1 MRKQIKRLLAG
12 KDRRTK
18 LNDISAQS
26 RENRNPKSSILQFYS
41 ANRNIGNY
49 TPVLGIH
56 QMLGQE
62 LDVWS
67 IRKTPVDWDYVRAN
81 YQEVIVGGAGL
92 LHGVFEPFWID
103 LEKNC
108 DLPITIWGIGVC
120 LPESDSVKGVSKGIV
135 KSLFDRAKM
144 ANIRDEL
151 TRDFYNLDPSISI
164 TACPTLHYV
173 AEEFDVSAQ
182 KKPSGRVLHSWHTKL
197 EPGEDG
203 PLIKRAIKQ
212 AGYRYSVTEN
222 IETRKESLAS
232 ILKLYPRSEFVVTT
246 RLHGAIIAYAF
257 QRPYIAISYDPKIL
271 AFQELYGG
279 GVCIK
284 DASELSTVIEEG
296 KFRTLGNYQREL
308 ERVREFGEQARA
320 RLMVK

>member
-1 MRKQIKRLLAG
+1 
-12 KDRRTK
+12 
-18 LNDISAQS
+18 
-26 RENRNPKSSILQFYS
+26 
-41 ANRNIGNY
+41 
-49 TPVLGIH
+49 
-56 QMLGQE
+56 MLGQE

-92 LHGVFEPFWID
+92 LHSVFEPFWID

-120 LPESDSVKGVSKGIV
+120 LPESDSVKGVSKKIV
-135 KSLFDRAKM
+135 KSVFDRAEM

-151 TRDFYNLDPSISI
+151 TRDFYDLDPSISI
-164 TACPTLHYV
+164 TACPTLHFV

-182 KKPSGRVLHSWHTKL
+182 KKLSGQVLHSWHTKL

-222 IETRKESLAS
+222 IETRKESLRS
-232 ILKLYPRSEFVVTT
+232 ILELYPKSEFVVTT

-257 QRPYIAISYDPKIL
+257 QRPYVAISYDPKIL

-284 DASELSTVIEEG
+284 DASELSTVINEG
-296 KFRTLGNYQREL
+296 KFRTLGNYWREL

-320 RLMVK
+320 RLMGK